1 MPECVVLFPMDHSW
15 PGSFSVSY
23 QPNIFFFLMHLFPL
37 CPHTLPTTLHY
48 PHNSHT
54 IMAWRARLG
63 HNMHELCVV
72 LCNTGERSNGVRYA
86 TRQDATFHVN
96 FSRQTCWYNLLI
108 YFYTL
113 FFFLICPPSTSFNF
127 LRCFRRE
134 FVRSQYKHVK
144 ALNPSTPILIREH
157 PGEEA
162 RIIATY
168 GYGVERK
175 VVVDGMDQSQIEREV
190 QNLVAAGE
198 MMKKK

>member
-1 MPECVVLFPMDHSW
+1 MNFSPTNFLVFYFYNYPPSRLAQLFP
-15 PGSFSVSY
+15 
-23 QPNIFFFLMHLFPL
+23 
-37 CPHTLPTTLHY
+37 
-48 PHNSHT
+48 
-54 IMAWRARLG
+54 
-63 HNMHELCVV
+63 
-72 LCNTGERSNGVRYA
+72 
-86 TRQDATFHVN
+86 
-96 FSRQTCWYNLLI
+96 
-108 YFYTL
+108 
-113 FFFLICPPSTSFNF
+113 
-127 LRCFRRE
+127 CFRRE